1 LNIFFHFEQARYK
14 ISSQKKRKKWIYTS
28 VEEEGYSVDSIDF
41 IFCSDIFLLGINKK
55 FLKHDYFTDV
65 ITFSNSEGINL
76 SGEIY
81 ISLDRVKENSES
93 YQVSFDEELN
103 RILIHGILHLMNYD
117 DSTRSLKMRMTIK
130 ENYFLKKF

>member
-1 LNIFFHFEQARYK
+1 MNIFFHFEQAHYK
-14 ISSQKKRKKWIYTS
+14 ISSQKKRKKWIYAS
-28 VEEEGYSVDSIDF
+28 VEEEGYSIDSIDF